1 MKKFI
6 FFLAIGLLVCGCAT
20 VERDEH
26 LASLEQE
33 LFQLQQENA
42 LLRKELTTTERELAT
57 TEREL
62 AETEEELEVLKSKP
76 VKVEVKLPTGRQI
89 QTALRNAGFYRGKID
104 GVIGAGTKRA
114 IKSFQKSEGL
124 NADGVVG
131 SRTWE
136 RLREYLN

>member
-42 LLRKELTTTERELAT
+42 LLRKELTTTERELA
-57 TEREL
+57 
-62 AETEEELEVLKSKP
+62 ETEEELEKLKSRP